1 MKYSTSVR
9 KRRRRS
15 DRLEWMARLIYR
27 DPTTGKRRERSRSA
41 RTRREAILLEM
52 ALRHE
57 FIAEIAELEDSGDI
71 SVAQLAKYF
80 QKREGC
86 KALYDAEGR
95 KLREVINSDAYD
107 AQFVRFNEFFGRM
120 KIKDIRFCHLQV
132 YRNERYRSGKVGDV
146 VVNTATVNREMCTLR
161 AMLNVALAKN
171 WISENPFDL
180 MRRGELIMSGYLEPP
195 EERLETDEPLRNK

>member
-1 MKYSTSVR
+1 M
-9 KRRRRS
+9 
-15 DRLEWMARLIYR
+15 
-27 DPTTGKRRERSRSA
+27 
-41 RTRREAILLEM
+41 LEM
-52 ALRHE
+52 ALRYE
-57 FIAEIAELEDSGDI
+57 FMAEIAEIEDSGDI
-71 SVAQLAKYF
+71 SVGQLTKYF

-107 AQFVRFNEFFGRM
+107 AQFVRFNEFFGQL

-132 YRNERYRSGKVGDV
+132 YRNERYRSGIVGNV
-146 VVNTATVNREMCTLR
+146 VVHTATVNREMCTLR

-180 MRRGELIMSGYLEPP
+180 MRKGELIMSGYDEPP
-195 EERLETDEPLRNK
+195 EERFATE

>member
-9 KRRRRS
+9 KRRRRA
-15 DRLEWMARLIYR
+15 RLEWMARLIYR

-41 RTRREAILLEM
+41 RTRREAIMLEM
-52 ALRHE
+52 ALRYE
-57 FIAEIAELEDSGDI
+57 FMAEIAEIEDSGDI

-95 KLREVINSDAYD
+95 KLREVKNSDAYD
-107 AQFVRFNEFFGRM
+107 AQFLRFNEFFGRM
-120 KIKDIRFCHLQV
+120 KIKDIRFWHLEV
-132 YRNERYRSGKVGDV
+132 YRNERYRSGIVGSV
-146 VVNTATVNREMCTLR
+146 VVKTATVNREMCTLR

-180 MRRGELIMSGYLEPP
+180 MRKGELIMSGYLVPP

>member
-9 KRRRRS
+9 KRRRRA
-15 DRLEWMARLIYR
+15 RLEWMARLIYR

-57 FIAEIAELEDSGDI
+57 FIAEIAEIEDSGDI
-71 SVAQLAKYF
+71 SVGQLAKYF

-107 AQFVRFNEFFGRM
+107 AQFVRFNEFFGQL

-132 YRNERYRSGKVGDV
+132 YRNERYRSGIVGNV

-180 MRRGELIMSGYLEPP
+180 MRKGELIMSGYDEPP
-195 EERLETDEPLRNK
+195 EERFATE

>member
-9 KRRRRS
+9 KRRRRA
-15 DRLEWMARLIYR
+15 RLEWMARLIYR

-41 RTRREAILLEM
+41 RTRREAIMLEM
-52 ALRHE
+52 ALRYE
-57 FIAEIAELEDSGDI
+57 FMAEIAEIEDSGDI

-80 QKREGC
+80 QKIEGC

-95 KLREVINSDAYD
+95 KLREVKNSDGYD
-107 AQFVRFNEFFGRM
+107 AQFVRFNEFFGRL
-120 KIKDIRFCHLQV
+120 KIKDIKFWHLEV
-132 YRNERYRSGKVGDV
+132 YRNERYRSGIVGNV
-146 VVNTATVNREMCTLR
+146 VVKIATVNREICTLR
-161 AMLNVALAKN
+161 AMLNMASAKN

-180 MRRGELIMSGYLEPP
+180 MRKGELIMSGYLVPP

>member
-1 MKYSTSVR
+1 M
-9 KRRRRS
+9 
-15 DRLEWMARLIYR
+15 
-27 DPTTGKRRERSRSA
+27 
-41 RTRREAILLEM
+41 LEM
-52 ALRHE
+52 ALRYE
-57 FIAEIAELEDSGDI
+57 FIAEIAEIEDSGDI

-95 KLREVINSDAYD
+95 KLREVKNSDGYD

-120 KIKDIRFCHLQV
+120 KIKDIRFWHLEV
-132 YRNERYRSGKVGDV
+132 YRNERYRSGIVGNV

-180 MRRGELIMSGYLEPP
+180 MRRGELIMSGYLTPP

>member
-1 MKYSTSVR
+1 MWPQRILSSALSRRAKLVFESPARIRCFYISTP
-9 KRRRRS
+9 S
-15 DRLEWMARLIYR
+15 DTSSLAR
-27 DPTTGKRRERSRSA
+27 
-41 RTRREAILLEM
+41 
-52 ALRHE
+52 
-57 FIAEIAELEDSGDI
+57 
-71 SVAQLAKYF
+71 YF

-86 KALYDAEGR
+86 KALYDVEGR

-132 YRNERYRSGKVGDV
+132 YRNERYRSGIVGNV

>member
-9 KRRRRS
+9 KRRRRA
-15 DRLEWMARLIYR
+15 RLEWMARLIYR

-41 RTRREAILLEM
+41 RTRREAIMLEM
-52 ALRHE
+52 ALRYE
-57 FIAEIAELEDSGDI
+57 FMAEIAEIEDSGDI

-120 KIKDIRFCHLQV
+120 KIKDIKFWHLEV
-132 YRNERYRSGKVGDV
+132 YRNERYRSGIVGNV
-146 VVNTATVNREMCTLR
+146 VVKIATVNREICTLR
-161 AMLNVALAKN
+161 AMLNVASAKN

-180 MRRGELIMSGYLEPP
+180 MRKGELIMSGYLVPP

>member
-9 KRRRRS
+9 KRRRRA
-15 DRLEWMARLIYR
+15 RLEWMARLIYR

-41 RTRREAILLEM
+41 RTRREAIMLEM
-52 ALRHE
+52 ALRYE
-57 FIAEIAELEDSGDI
+57 FMAEIAEIEDSGDI

-95 KLREVINSDAYD
+95 KLREVKNSDAYD

-120 KIKDIRFCHLQV
+120 KIKDIKFWHLEV
-132 YRNERYRSGKVGDV
+132 YRNERYRSGIVGNV
-146 VVNTATVNREMCTLR
+146 VVKIATVNREICTLR
-161 AMLNVALAKN
+161 AMLNVASAKN

-180 MRRGELIMSGYLEPP
+180 MRKGELIMSGYLVPP

>member
-9 KRRRRS
+9 KRRRRA
-15 DRLEWMARLIYR
+15 RLEWMARLIYR

-57 FIAEIAELEDSGDI
+57 FITEIAELEDSGDI

-86 KALYDAEGR
+86 KALYDVEGR

-132 YRNERYRSGKVGDV
+132 YRNERYRSGKVGNV

-180 MRRGELIMSGYLEPP
+180 MRRGELIMRGYQEPP

>member
-1 MKYSTSVR
+1 M
-9 KRRRRS
+9 
-15 DRLEWMARLIYR
+15 
-27 DPTTGKRRERSRSA
+27 
-41 RTRREAILLEM
+41 LEM
-52 ALRHE
+52 ALRYE
-57 FIAEIAELEDSGDI
+57 FIAEIAEIEDSGDI

-107 AQFVRFNEFFGRM
+107 AQFVRFNEFFGQL

-132 YRNERYRSGKVGDV
+132 YRNERYRSGIVGSV
-146 VVNTATVNREMCTLR
+146 VVKTATVNREMCTLR

-180 MRRGELIMSGYLEPP
+180 MRKGELIMSGYLVPP

>member
-9 KRRRRS
+9 KRRRRA
-15 DRLEWMARLIYR
+15 RLEWMARLIYR

-41 RTRREAILLEM
+41 RTRREAIMLEM
-52 ALRHE
+52 ALRYE
-57 FIAEIAELEDSGDI
+57 FMAEIAEIEDSGDI

-95 KLREVINSDAYD
+95 KLREVKNSDAYD
-107 AQFVRFNEFFGRM
+107 AQFLRFNEFFGRM
-120 KIKDIRFCHLQV
+120 KIKDIRFWHLEV
-132 YRNERYRSGKVGDV
+132 YRNERYRSGIVGNV
-146 VVNTATVNREMCTLR
+146 VVKIATVNREICTLR
-161 AMLNVALAKN
+161 AMLNMASAKN

-180 MRRGELIMSGYLEPP
+180 MRKGELIMSGYLVPP